1 MSGQGP
7 TRGVVGCSRDRR
19 ADTARLL
26 RRAVPSRTASLV
38 TVQAGTGRCL
48 VRTWEGDR
56 ASVLDRV
63 VVDRGV
69 TATLAAALERGTAA
83 RVRWTAVSRR
93 TLAVPL
99 RLREGRLDA
108 WLLGRDEPDF
118 GPDDVEHAALLAPGL
133 LRRLAGDP
141 PEPALVAVRP
151 PEQAL
156 TRREG
161 QGLGLVALG
170 LTADAIGRRLGIS
183 GRTVHKPLEHA
194 YGKLGCADRLSA
206 VLRARELGLVA
217 VDPPAGAVG

>member
-1 MSGQGP
+1 MAGQGP
-7 TRGVVGCSRDRR
+7 IGVVVRSSRDRR

-56 ASVLDRV
+56 APVLGRV

-69 TATLAAALERGTAA
+69 TATLTAALERGGAA
-83 RVRWTAVSRR
+83 RVRWTASTGR

-118 GPDDVEHAALLAPGL
+118 THDDVEHAALLAPGL

-141 PEPALVAVRP
+141 PEVAAVAARP

-161 QGLGLVALG
+161 QVLGLVALG

-183 GRTVHKPLEHA
+183 GRTVHKHLEHA

-206 VLRARELGLVA
+206 VLRARELGFVPA
-217 VDPPAGAVG
+217 DPPAGATG